1 MAYSF
6 KTSGWPERLWRN
18 NNRPDIARG
27 NVPGSYPYSA
37 FGEFISDGAV
47 TDGVVWETGM
57 PTTFTVPNSIQLTLV
72 STSASDTG
80 DIGIRYLDGDLI
92 ERTETV
98 TMTGTT
104 PVTTVTTDIRAI
116 NNAYSKNGP
125 LVGNVTM
132 TSGGTTYALIPAGDV
147 QFNTSLQRVPAGK
160 RLMITSI
167 YAGSAS
173 STADAKAVVK
183 LETSFINGDSFAEQG
198 WFHPLGGVALQ
209 NNSATFPDFGP
220 FPISAGEWVG
230 FTFKCDKAVDVSAGF
245 FGWMEDE

>member
-1 MAYSF
+1 
-6 KTSGWPERLWRN
+6 
-18 NNRPDIARG
+18 
-27 NVPGSYPYSA
+27 
-37 FGEFISDGAV
+37 
-47 TDGVVWETGM
+47 M

-104 PVTTVTTDIRAI
+104 PVTTVATDIRAI
-116 NNAYSKNGP
+116 NKAYSKNGP

-173 STADAKAVVK
+173 STADAKTVVK

-209 NNSATFPDFGP
+209 NNTSTFPDFGP
-220 FPISAGEWVG
+220 FPIAAGEWVG
-230 FTFKCDKAVDVSAGF
+230 FTFKCDKSVDVAAGF